1 MQLKSIRLFKIK
13 VSQKRLGRNMKTQLA
28 LLFTTITAL
37 SGCSTTTVE
46 RTVKDGVNG
55 AINGILGSTTPS
67 SPVTNTPNQSG
78 NYSFNSE
85 DISIIKAEK
94 TSRDYGQT
102 TISKADQN
110 PNKKTQLSIERSFH
124 PRIGNVAFEAY
135 LYEYSPEGWLIKTRT
150 RFNTKFNNNITLPAG
165 KYYIKAETRGVD
177 RKAYATGTI
186 TIDPF
191 VTNYITLEFE

>member
-78 NYSFNSE
+78 NYSVNSE

-150 RFNTKFNNNITLPAG
+150 RFNTQFNNNITLPAG

>member
-1 MQLKSIRLFKIK
+1 
-13 VSQKRLGRNMKTQLA
+13 MKTQLA
-28 LLFTTITAL
+28 LLFTAMTVL

-55 AINGILGSTTPS
+55 AINGILGSTSPS
-67 SPVTNTPNQSG
+67 SPVTHTPNRSG
-78 NYSFNSE
+78 NYSVQSE
-85 DISIIKAEK
+85 NISILRAEK

-102 TISKADQN
+102 TISKAEQN
-110 PNKKTQLSIERSFH
+110 PHRKTQLSIESSFH

-135 LYEYSPEGWLIKTRT
+135 LYEYSPEGWLIDTRT
-150 RFNTKFNNNITLPAG
+150 KFDTTFNENITLPAG
-165 KYYIKAETRGVD
+165 TYYIKAKTKGVD
-177 RKAYATGTI
+177 RTAYATGTI

>member
-28 LLFTTITAL
+28 LLFTAITAL

-55 AINGILGSTTPS
+55 AINGILGSTSPS
-67 SPVTNTPNQSG
+67 APVTNTPNQSG
-78 NYSFNSE
+78 NYSVKRE
-85 DISIIKAEK
+85 KIYILDAKK
-94 TSRDYGQT
+94 TSRDYGQS
-102 TISKADQN
+102 TISKSERN
-110 PNKKTQLSIERSFH
+110 PNDKTRLTIERSFH
-124 PRIGNVAFEAY
+124 PRIGNVAFEGY
-135 LYEYSPEGWLIKTRT
+135 LYEYSPEGWLVNTS
-150 RFNTKFNNNITLPAG
+150 TKFDSNYNKNITLPAG
-165 KYYIKAETRGVD
+165 QYYIKAQTRGVD
-177 RKAYATGTI
+177 RKSYATGTI

>member
-1 MQLKSIRLFKIK
+1 MQLKSIRLFEIK

-28 LLFTTITAL
+28 LLFTAMTVL

-55 AINGILGSTTPS
+55 AINGILGSTSPS

-78 NYSFNSE
+78 NYSVRSE
-85 DISIIKAEK
+85 NISIITAEK

-102 TISKADQN
+102 TITKAERN
-110 PNKKTQLSIERSFH
+110 PNDKTILKIGRSFH

-135 LYEYSPEGWLIKTRT
+135 LYEYSPEGWLINTRT
-150 RFNTKFNNNITLPAG
+150 KLDTTFNENITLPAG
-165 KYYIKAETRGVD
+165 KYYIKAQTRGVD
-177 RKAYATGTI
+177 RKSYATGTI

-191 VTNYITLEFE
+191 VSNYITLEFE